1 MLDALFQDI
10 RHALRGFARSPGF
23 TLTVVVTLALGIG
36 ANATMFGVLDA
47 LLLRPPRYVQA
58 PDDVVRVYIRAT
70 SSWSG
75 TYTTATTTVPTY
87 EALRAGVPG
96 FASAAAFFEREL
108 SLGRGAEARA
118 VNIAAV
124 SHTYFPTLGVRPA
137 LGRFFGADDDR
148 PGAQGT
154 AVLGHGFWQARFSG
168 DSAVL
173 GRALPIGR
181 GTYTVTGVAPAGFTG
196 ANQREPDIWL
206 PLSASVADVFFSP
219 EMAAT
224 ALTSHGSYW
233 ISVVARLKPGADR
246 VAAAASATAVYKQ
259 DLLAAG
265 NSDTVATIL
274 LGPVQRARGPEM
286 SDNAKVALWVGA
298 VAAIVLLVACANVA
312 NLLLARGVRR
322 RREIALRLGLGATRR
337 RIAVQLLV
345 ESLVLGLLG
354 GTAALL
360 VTTWGGSLV
369 RAFLLPDLPATEPIL
384 DSRVLLF
391 MAAAAL
397 LAGTLAGVA
406 PALQSS
412 RVDLS
417 VSLKDAGRSIAS
429 GRGQLRTALLVA
441 QVALTVV
448 LLVGA
453 GLFVRS
459 LRNVQAL
466 DLGIDIEHVV
476 VATVDLGSVGMS
488 AGAADTLQLEL
499 LERART
505 LPGVVVAA
513 AGAGTPFG
521 WSHGIHLRASG
532 SDSIPRVM
540 DGGPYLNAVTPD
552 YFRTLGTNILRGRG
566 FADADGPAAGRV
578 AVVGRTFARRVWPD
592 REALGQCLYLGS
604 DDSTCVQ
611 VVGVAA
617 DARRGRVVEGEV
629 MQLYVPFAQHMGSA
643 GINGLLIRT
652 DASGGTAAAGIQRAL
667 QRAEPNLPHVQVR
680 SFEEIVTPQF
690 RSWRLGATLFSAF
703 GLLALAIAAIGL
715 YGVMA
720 YSVSQRTQEIGV
732 RMALGARG
740 GQVLR
745 MVVWQAV
752 RTALAGAVLG
762 ALGAWALG
770 RGVASLLYGVSPGDP
785 LAFAAATL
793 LLVAVALLAS
803 YLPARRAAGVDP
815 AVALRSE

>member
-1 MLDALFQDI
+1 MLDALLQDI
-10 RHALRGFARSPGF
+10 RYALRGFARSPGF
-23 TLTVVVTLALGIG
+23 TLTVVITLALGIG

-47 LLLRPPRYVQA
+47 LLLRPPRYVQD
-58 PDDVVRVYIRAT
+58 PDDVVRVYIRST
-70 SSWSG
+70 SRWSG
-75 TYTTATTTVPTY
+75 TFTTTTTSVPTY

-96 FASAAAFFEREL
+96 FASTAAFFDRGL

-118 VNIAAV
+118 VKVAAV
-124 SHTYFPTLGVRPA
+124 SHTYFPMLGVRPA
-137 LGRFFGADDDR
+137 FGRFFGADEDR

-154 AVLGHGFWQARFSG
+154 AVLGHGFWHARFSG

-181 GTYTVTGVAPAGFTG
+181 GTYTVTGVAPEGFIG

-206 PLSASVADVFFSP
+206 PLSASVTDVFFSA
-219 EMAAT
+219 EAAAT
-224 ALTSHGSYW
+224 ALTSHGSFW
-233 ISVVARLKPGADR
+233 IGVVARLTPGADR
-246 VAAAASATAVYKQ
+246 AATAASATTVYKRN
-259 DLLAAG
+259 LVAAG
-265 NSDTVATIL
+265 SDDTVATIL
-274 LGPVQRARGPEM
+274 LGPMQRARGPKM

-298 VAAIVLLVACANVA
+298 VAAVVLLVACANVA

-322 RREIALRLGLGATRR
+322 RREIAVRLGLGATRY

-354 GTAALL
+354 GAAALL

-384 DSRVLLF
+384 DWRVLLF

-397 LAGTLAGVA
+397 LAGSLAGVA
-406 PALQSS
+406 PALHSS

-417 VSLKDAGRSIAS
+417 AALKDAGRSITS
-429 GRGQLRTALLVA
+429 GHGRLRAALLAA
-441 QVALTVV
+441 QVAFTIV

-466 DLGIDIEHVV
+466 DLGVDIERVL
-476 VATVDLGSVGMS
+476 VATVDLGSVGMARNAS
-488 AGAADTLQLEL
+488 NAMHLGL

-505 LPGVVVAA
+505 FPGVVAA
-513 AGAGTPFG
+513 AAGVGTPFG
-521 WSHGIHLRASG
+521 WSHGMHLRASG
-532 SDSIPRVM
+532 SDSIPHVQ

-552 YFRTLGTNILRGRG
+552 YFQTLGLGILRGRG
-566 FADADGPAAGRV
+566 FTDADGPVAGRV

-611 VVGVAA
+611 VVGVTE
-617 DARRGRVVEGEV
+617 DARRGRVIEGEV
-629 MQLYVPFAQHMGSA
+629 MQCYVPFAQYWGSA
-643 GINGLLIRT
+643 RIDGLLIRT
-652 DASGGTAAAGIQRAL
+652 AAGGRAAAEGVQRAL
-667 QRAEPNLPHVQVR
+667 QRAEPNLPYVQVQ
-680 SFEEIVTPQF
+680 SLEEIVAPQF
-690 RSWRLGATLFSAF
+690 RSWRLGATMFTAF
-703 GLLALAIAAIGL
+703 GLLALAIAAMGL
-715 YGVMA
+715 YGVTA
-720 YSVSQRTQEIGV
+720 YGVSQRTQEIGV
-732 RMALGARG
+732 RMALGASG

-745 MVVWQAV
+745 MVVWQGV
-752 RTALAGAVLG
+752 RATLAGAALG
-762 ALGAWALG
+762 AVGAWALG
-770 RGVASLLYGVSPGDP
+770 RGLASLLYGVSPGDP
-785 LAFAAATL
+785 LVFASVTL
-793 LLVAVALLAS
+793 LLIAVALLAS